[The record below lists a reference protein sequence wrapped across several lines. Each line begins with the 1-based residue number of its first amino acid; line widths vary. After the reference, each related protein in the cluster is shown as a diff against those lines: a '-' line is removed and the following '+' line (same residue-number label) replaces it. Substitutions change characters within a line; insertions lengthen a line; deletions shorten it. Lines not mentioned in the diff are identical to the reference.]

1 MVSNENEKK
10 LKDAQWIKR
19 CEDSFSERFYSI
31 AQDICQRRALRIVRL
46 FGPTCSGKTTAANIL
61 INLFEGFGKKAHV
74 ISIDDFF
81 YSRDELLSRARARG
95 IDGIDYDSPDTI
107 DLVALREFT
116 EEIFESRAVHSPI
129 FDFKEGK
136 CVGYRELSIDENDIF
151 IFEGIQANYPNVIE
165 ILSSHGSAS
174 IYIAPQSPICAGGE
188 IFEPNEVRLMRRL
201 VRDYHF
207 RGSKPEFTFMLW
219 ESVRE
224 NEEKNIFPY
233 VNSDYSV
240 DSSME
245 YEIGVLKP
253 YLLDIVAGM
262 DKNDKYYEKALAI
275 IEKISRIDEI
285 SSELILD
292 GMLYCEF
299 V

>member
-1 MVSNENEKK
+1 MVVNEKN
-10 LKDAQWIKR
+10 LKNAEWIKK
-19 CEDSFSERFYSI
+19 CEDSFFDRFNSI
-31 AQDICQRRALRIVRL
+31 AEDIAKKRALRIVRL
-46 FGPTCSGKTTAANIL
+46 FGPTCSGKTTAADIL
-61 INLFEGFGKKAHV
+61 ISLFGKLGKRAHV

-81 YSRDELLSRARARG
+81 YPRGELLRRSREKG

-107 DLVALREFT
+107 DLELLRAFT
-116 EEIFESRAVHSPI
+116 DEIFNASVVHCPV
-129 FDFKEGK
+129 FDFKVGE
-136 CVGYRELSIDENDIF
+136 CVGYRELSIDDDDIF
-151 IFEGIQANYPNVIE
+151 IFEGIQANYPNVIS

-174 IYIAPQSPICAGGE
+174 IYIAPQSAVCAGGE
-188 IFEPNEVRLMRRL
+188 TFEPNELRLMRRL

-207 RGSKPEFTFMLW
+207 RGSKPEFTLMLW

-233 VNSDYSV
+233 INSDYAV
-240 DSSME
+240 DSAME

-253 YLLDIVAGM
+253 YLCDIVAGM
-262 DKNDKYYEKALAI
+262 DKNDERYPTAAALI
-275 IEKISRIDEI
+275 RKISQVDEI
-285 SSELILD
+285 PSELILD